1 MKTQNLNHEVSSNM
15 MNMSSQYPI
24 KEADEEEDDED
35 SDHLDRRETPA
46 RWLMTDGQLKIHTE
60 YVESEMDQALGMVSP
75 QNKESQLSIS
85 NQVGASPTTG
95 FYGTQI

>member
-1 MKTQNLNHEVSSNM
+1 MKTQNLNHEISSNM

-46 RWLMTDGQLKIHTE
+46 RWLMTDG
-60 YVESEMDQALGMVSP
+60 
-75 QNKESQLSIS
+75 
-85 NQVGASPTTG
+85 
-95 FYGTQI
+95 